1 MINSYKSTIKQLN
14 TINQFMSD
22 NTETLFINI
31 EFYTA
36 LMDIR
41 ERLQKEI
48 ANYELQQ
55 RKMNS
60 PYSKELKRRKVA
72 MEKIKE
78 RENEQKGET
87 LFEEEL
93 SLWFD

>member
-1 MINSYKSTIKQLN
+1 MN

-41 ERLQKEI
+41 ERLQKEM

-60 PYSKELKRRKVA
+60 PYAKVLKKRETEMERIRKKD
-72 MEKIKE
+72 EE
-78 RENEQKGET
+78 RKGET

-93 SLWFD
+93 SVWFD

>member
-1 MINSYKSTIKQLN
+1 MN
-14 TINQFMSD
+14 D
-22 NTETLFINI
+22 NTENLFINI
-31 EFYTA
+31 ELYTA

-41 ERLQKEI
+41 DRFQKEI
-48 ANYELQQ
+48 GNYELQQ
-55 RKMNS
+55 NKMNS
-60 PYSKELKRRKVA
+60 PYSKELKRRKVS

-78 RENEQKGET
+78 REKEQKGET

>member
-1 MINSYKSTIKQLN
+1 MINSYKSATEQLN
-14 TINQFMSD
+14 KLNQYMSD
-22 NTETLFINI
+22 NTENLFINI
-31 EFYTA
+31 ELYTA

-41 ERLQKEI
+41 DRFQKEI
-48 ANYELQQ
+48 ANYELNQ

-72 MEKIKE
+72 MEKIKQ
-78 RENEQKGET
+78 REKEQNGET

-93 SLWFD
+93 SVWFD

>member
-1 MINSYKSTIKQLN
+1 MINSYKSATEQLN
-14 TINQFMSD
+14 KLNQYMND
-22 NTETLFINI
+22 NTENLFINI
-31 EFYTA
+31 ELYTA

-41 ERLQKEI
+41 DRFQKEI

-78 RENEQKGET
+78 REMEQKGES

>member
-1 MINSYKSTIKQLN
+1 MINSYKSATEQLN
-14 TINQFMSD
+14 KLNQYMSD
-22 NTETLFINI
+22 NTENLFINI
-31 EFYTA
+31 ELYTA

-41 ERLQKEI
+41 DRFQKEI
-48 ANYELQQ
+48 ANYELNQ

-78 RENEQKGET
+78 REKEQKGET

-93 SLWFD
+93 SVWFD

>member
-1 MINSYKSTIKQLN
+1 MINSYKSATEQLN
-14 TINQFMSD
+14 KLNQYMND
-22 NTETLFINI
+22 NTENLFINI
-31 EFYTA
+31 ELYTA

-41 ERLQKEI
+41 DRFQKEI
-48 ANYELQQ
+48 ANYELLQ

-60 PYSKELKRRKVA
+60 PYVKVLKKRETE

-78 RENEQKGET
+78 RKKEQKGET

>member
-41 ERLQKEI
+41 ERLQKEM
-48 ANYELQQ
+48 ANYELLQ

-60 PYSKELKRRKVA
+60 PYAKELKRREVA

-78 RENEQKGET
+78 REKEQKGET